1 MKSIYIYTCEERI
14 YVIWV
19 FYPMTSTSHKI
30 TSGNLILSLDW
41 STLKKT
47 KGLDVL
53 TLSVAELFTD
63 FHENKVYI
71 EINLKK
77 KSKPM

>member
-1 MKSIYIYTCEERI
+1 
-14 YVIWV
+14 
-19 FYPMTSTSHKI
+19 MTSNSHKI

-71 EINLKK
+71 EIN
-77 KSKPM
+77 